1 MCWTRLVEA
10 AEEARKAHD
19 ASCVVKLRELLNP
32 VLDSVTV
39 LSTSSLERPGNVRFY
54 LEHRKAG
61 KVVKSP
67 VKHYKNHRCVLSED
81 IVKAVLTS
89 NDHNF
94 VIQ

>member
-1 MCWTRLVEA
+1 M
-10 AEEARKAHD
+10 
-19 ASCVVKLRELLNP
+19 VKLRELLNP
-32 VLDSVTV
+32 VLDSMTV

-67 VKHYKNHRCVLSED
+67 VKHYKNHRVLSED